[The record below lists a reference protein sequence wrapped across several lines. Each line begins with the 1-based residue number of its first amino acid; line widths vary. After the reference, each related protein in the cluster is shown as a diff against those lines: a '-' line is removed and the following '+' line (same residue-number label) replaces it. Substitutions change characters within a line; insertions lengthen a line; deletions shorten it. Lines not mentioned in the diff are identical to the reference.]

1 MLVLNQPLCQAR
13 RLALSRVDGSFYGRG
28 TVKENCLKR
37 SKWVYSVRGRQS
49 TRHWVTWP
57 AKT

>member
-49 TRHWVTWP
+49 TRH
-57 AKT
+57 